1 MAFNKTNFM
10 NLKKERDMLKI
21 TLDYIREENENLK
34 NELNDMKI
42 TAKKN
47 KDMLKEY
54 VYQITN
60 KDKLFEKMTSTIEQ
74 LYMYQITN
82 KYKLFEKMTSTIEQ
96 LKSRLKAMEQ
106 SKKNKKIYD
115 KDFNNEFINYNT
127 NNGSTMTNSN
137 NYTTKNIFTGSGR
150 ENNFSF
156 GFNILNNKNIKKT
169 NIFDI
174 NDKTNKSTSNIII
187 DKKGFNILKNKNKEN
202 HVIKNKN
209 NEINNQNEKN
219 NKIEK
224 NENKNEMEYFFEKQK
239 HIMEEITNIKDD
251 IQFIMENRNKSKMKE
266 KLNQSIA
273 YNNSLNSSFLSE
285 QKNQDNLSFTSE
297 KSMENSYL
305 SNVSVTYNGPDPNM
319 LRQLNYNLNTSQQKN
334 NIENFYIKNEKNNK
348 DILIKRKDYNL
359 KNKYLIDE
367 NFSKFI
373 NKIRIKKDLL
383 FLIDGKNN
391 VWELIKRGDLT
402 YEQIQKYENDK
413 EEKNRI
419 KSIINLC
426 QEKNHNLIN
435 LLLNDDKKYG
445 LDKED
450 ENFLNIEIKEP
461 TDFLFK

>member
-1 MAFNKTNFM
+1 MKKNELAFNKTNFM

-60 KDKLFEKMTSTIEQ
+60 KD
-74 LYMYQITN
+74 
-82 KYKLFEKMTSTIEQ
+82 KLFEKMTSTIEQ

-334 NIENFYIKNEKNNK
+334 NIENFYTKNENNNK

>member
-1 MAFNKTNFM
+1 MKNNELPFNKSNFIT
-10 NLKKERDMLKI
+10 LKKERDMLKI
-21 TLDYIREENENLK
+21 TLEYITKENENLK

-60 KDKLFEKMTSTIEQ
+60 KDKLFEKMTA
-74 LYMYQITN
+74 
-82 KYKLFEKMTSTIEQ
+82 TIEQ
-96 LKSRLKAMEQ
+96 LKSRLISMEQ
-106 SKKNKKIYD
+106 LKKDKKKYE
-115 KDFNNEFINYNT
+115 KDLSNDLFNYNT
-127 NNGSTMTNSN
+127 NNRSTTTNSN
-137 NYTTKNIFTGSGR
+137 NYTTNNIIATTGGETNS
-150 ENNFSF
+150 SF
-156 GFNILNNKNIKKT
+156 GFNILNKNIKK
-169 NIFDI
+169 NKII
-174 NDKTNKSTSNIII
+174 PLVDKNNNRTTSNIII
-187 DKKGFNILKNKNKEN
+187 GNKGFNILNKNHNENNLVKKEIN
-202 HVIKNKN
+202 TNKN
-209 NEINNQNEKN
+209 IENKKEINF
-219 NKIEK
+219 IL
-224 NENKNEMEYFFEKQK
+224 EKQK
-239 HIMEEITNIKDD
+239 NIMEEIDNIKDD
-251 IQFIMENRNKSKMKE
+251 IQFLMENRSKSKMRE

-334 NIENFYIKNEKNNK
+334 NIENFYIKNENNNK

>member
-1 MAFNKTNFM
+1 MKKNELAFNKTNFM

-74 LYMYQITN
+74 L
-82 KYKLFEKMTSTIEQ
+82 
-96 LKSRLKAMEQ
+96 KSRLKAMEQ
-106 SKKNKKIYD
+106 SKKNKKLYD

-251 IQFIMENRNKSKMKE
+251 IQFLMENRNKSKMKE

-334 NIENFYIKNEKNNK
+334 NIENFYIKNENNNK

>member
-1 MAFNKTNFM
+1 MKKNELAFNKTNFM

-60 KDKLFEKMTSTIEQ
+60 KD
-74 LYMYQITN
+74 
-82 KYKLFEKMTSTIEQ
+82 KLFEKMTSTIEQ

-209 NEINNQNEKN
+209 NENNNQNEKN

-251 IQFIMENRNKSKMKE
+251 IQFLMENRNKSKMKE

-334 NIENFYIKNEKNNK
+334 NIENFYIKNENNNK

>member
-1 MAFNKTNFM
+1 M

-21 TLDYIREENENLK
+21 TLDYIREQNENLK
-34 NELNDMKI
+34 NEPKDTKI

-47 KDMLKEY
+47 KGMLKEY

-60 KDKLFEKMTSTIEQ
+60 KD
-74 LYMYQITN
+74 
-82 KYKLFEKMTSTIEQ
+82 KLFEKMTSTIEQ

-334 NIENFYIKNEKNNK
+334 NIENFYIKNENNNK

>member
-1 MAFNKTNFM
+1 M

-34 NELNDMKI
+34 NEPKDTKI

-47 KDMLKEY
+47 KGMLKEY

-60 KDKLFEKMTSTIEQ
+60 KD
-74 LYMYQITN
+74 
-82 KYKLFEKMTSTIEQ
+82 KLFEKMTSTIEQ

-156 GFNILNNKNIKKT
+156 GFNVLNNKNIQKT

-209 NEINNQNEKN
+209 NEINNQNDKN

-251 IQFIMENRNKSKMKE
+251 IQFLMENRNKSKMKE

-334 NIENFYIKNEKNNK
+334 NIENIYIKNENNNK

>member
-1 MAFNKTNFM
+1 MKKNELAFNKTNFM

-74 LYMYQITN
+74 L
-82 KYKLFEKMTSTIEQ
+82 
-96 LKSRLKAMEQ
+96 KSRLKAMEQ

-115 KDFNNEFINYNT
+115 KDFNNELINYNT

-224 NENKNEMEYFFEKQK
+224 NENKNEMEYFFENQK

-251 IQFIMENRNKSKMKE
+251 IQFLMENRNKSKMKE

-334 NIENFYIKNEKNNK
+334 NIENFYIKNENNNK

>member
-1 MAFNKTNFM
+1 MKKNELAFNKTNFM

-47 KDMLKEY
+47 KDMIKEY

-60 KDKLFEKMTSTIEQ
+60 KD
-74 LYMYQITN
+74 
-82 KYKLFEKMTSTIEQ
+82 KLFEKMTSTIEQ

-115 KDFNNEFINYNT
+115 KDFNNEIINYNT

-209 NEINNQNEKN
+209 NEINNQNDKN

-251 IQFIMENRNKSKMKE
+251 IQFLMENRNKSKMKE

-334 NIENFYIKNEKNNK
+334 NIENFYTKNENNNK

>member
-1 MAFNKTNFM
+1 M

-60 KDKLFEKMTSTIEQ
+60 KD
-74 LYMYQITN
+74 
-82 KYKLFEKMTSTIEQ
+82 KLFEKMTSTIEQ

-209 NEINNQNEKN
+209 NEINNQKDKN

-251 IQFIMENRNKSKMKE
+251 IQFLMENRNKSKMKE

-334 NIENFYIKNEKNNK
+334 NIENFYIKNENNNK

>member
-1 MAFNKTNFM
+1 MKKNELAFNKTNFM

-60 KDKLFEKMTSTIEQ
+60 KD
-74 LYMYQITN
+74 
-82 KYKLFEKMTSTIEQ
+82 KLFEKMTSTIEQ

-251 IQFIMENRNKSKMKE
+251 IQFLMENRNKSKMKE

-334 NIENFYIKNEKNNK
+334 NIENFYIKNENNNK

>member
-1 MAFNKTNFM
+1 
-10 NLKKERDMLKI
+10 
-21 TLDYIREENENLK
+21 
-34 NELNDMKI
+34 
-42 TAKKN
+42 
-47 KDMLKEY
+47 
-54 VYQITN
+54 
-60 KDKLFEKMTSTIEQ
+60 
-74 LYMYQITN
+74 
-82 KYKLFEKMTSTIEQ
+82 
-96 LKSRLKAMEQ
+96 
-106 SKKNKKIYD
+106 
-115 KDFNNEFINYNT
+115 
-127 NNGSTMTNSN
+127 
-137 NYTTKNIFTGSGR
+137 
-150 ENNFSF
+150 
-156 GFNILNNKNIKKT
+156 
-169 NIFDI
+169 
-174 NDKTNKSTSNIII
+174 
-187 DKKGFNILKNKNKEN
+187 
-202 HVIKNKN
+202 
-209 NEINNQNEKN
+209 
-219 NKIEK
+219 
-224 NENKNEMEYFFEKQK
+224 MEYFFEKQK

-251 IQFIMENRNKSKMKE
+251 IQFLMENRNKSKMKE

-334 NIENFYIKNEKNNK
+334 NIENFYIKNENNNK

>member
-1 MAFNKTNFM
+1 M

-34 NELNDMKI
+34 NETNDTKI

-47 KDMLKEY
+47 KGMLKEY

-60 KDKLFEKMTSTIEQ
+60 KD
-74 LYMYQITN
+74 
-82 KYKLFEKMTSTIEQ
+82 KLFEKMTSTIEQ

-224 NENKNEMEYFFEKQK
+224 NENKNEMDYFFEKQK

-251 IQFIMENRNKSKMKE
+251 IQFLMENRNKSKMKE

-334 NIENFYIKNEKNNK
+334 NIENFYIKNENNNK